1 MATLVHLQSGSLRI
15 SQLRGDV
22 SVTSPL
28 SALPQDSLVEAVSGF
43 GQLELIYPAGA
54 NGKWRRPAPEDAE
67 SLTNHLL
74 MDIVSSC

>member
-1 MATLVHLQSGSLRI
+1 MATLVHLQPGNLRM

-54 NGKWRRPAPEDAE
+54 NGKSLRPEDAE
-67 SLTNHLL
+67 PLTNHLL